1 MLREEDEMS
10 TSLSVA
16 EILATLEKQIEHHR
30 ERAAFHAQQE
40 VHHREQS
47 ALHLAEMEKI
57 SQHFEA
63 FKATALP
70 AADLARQ
77 VGAPSPAREEA
88 DDLLDFVGKKLKV
101 SRLVMRAV
109 ERLQEPTFGAAQV
122 AAEVNRRYG
131 DKLRRPVDNREVSTT
146 LRRLRDSG
154 RLRVVRQGK
163 AVHGALYA
171 KP

>member
-1 MLREEDEMS
+1 MS
-10 TSLSVA
+10 TRLSVE
-16 EILATLEKQIEHHR
+16 EILATLETRITHHR
-30 ERAAFHAQQE
+30 EQAAFHAQQE

-47 ALHLAEMEKI
+47 ALHLVELEKI

-77 VGAPSPAREEA
+77 VGAPSPAPEEA
-88 DDLLDFVGKKLKV
+88 DDLHDFVGKKLKV
-101 SRLVMRAV
+101 SKLVMRV
-109 ERLQEPTFGAAQV
+109 VDRLQDPTFGAARV
-122 AAEVNRRYG
+122 AAEINRRYG

-154 RLRVVRQGK
+154 RLRPVREGK
-163 AVHGALYA
+163 GAHEALYA
-171 KP
+171 KA

>member
-1 MLREEDEMS
+1 MS

-16 EILATLEKQIEHHR
+16 EILSTLEKRIEHHR
-30 ERAAFHAQQE
+30 EQAAFHAEQE
-40 VHHREQS
+40 AHHREQS
-47 ALHLAEMEKI
+47 ALHLAEMEKV

-77 VGAPSPAREEA
+77 AGASSPAVEEA
-88 DDLLDFVGKKLKV
+88 DDLRDFVGKKLHV
-101 SRLVMRAV
+101 SKLVMRTV
-109 ERLQEPTFGAAQV
+109 ERLQDPTFGAARV
-122 AAEVNRRYG
+122 AAEINQRYS
-131 DKLRRPVDNREVSTT
+131 DRLRRPVDNREVSTT

-154 RLRVVRQGK
+154 RLRVVREGK

-171 KP
+171 KA